1 MTSQQALRRY
11 RLAAAT
17 MQKSL
22 AALREKGVIRS
33 EETFQASRWRFEDP
47 LFKRWLAAQA
57 RKAGMIP
64 PRV

>member
-1 MTSQQALRRY
+1 
-11 RLAAAT
+11 

-22 AALREKGVIRS
+22 TALRDKGIIRS
-33 EETFQASRWRFEDP
+33 EEIFQTSRWRFEDP

-64 PRV
+64 PRA